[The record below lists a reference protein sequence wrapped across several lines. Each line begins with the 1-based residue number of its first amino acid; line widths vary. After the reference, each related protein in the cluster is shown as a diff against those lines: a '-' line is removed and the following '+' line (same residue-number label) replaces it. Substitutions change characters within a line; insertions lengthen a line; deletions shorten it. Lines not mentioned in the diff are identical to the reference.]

1 MKVTSAYANKLL
13 KQLSEDKDYWV
24 NTEQISG
31 TYTASLNETPVI
43 PDYDYAE
50 VAKKIAEIDR
60 KICSIKH
67 AINKANVNSC
77 VQVGDKELSVDAILV
92 AMAQLNRRKDILD
105 RMRKQMPQ
113 TRIDSPLYG
122 GTKAVPEYRYIN
134 YDLDLVK
141 KDYERINKEIM
152 DMQMAL
158 DKHNQTFEFEIDV
171 EQA

>member
-24 NTEQISG
+24 NKENLSS
-31 TYTASLNETPVI
+31 TYTASVTETPVI
-43 PDYDYAE
+43 PEYDYAE
-50 VAKKIAEIDR
+50 VAAKITKIDNQ
-60 KICSIKH
+60 ICAIKH
-67 AINKANVNSC
+67 AINKANVNSSIP
-77 VQVGDKELSVDAILV
+77 VGDKELSADTILV

-113 TRIDSPLYG
+113 TRMDSPLYG
-122 GTKAVPEYRYIN
+122 SSKAAPEYRYIN

-141 KDYERINKEIM
+141 KDYEAINKEIM
-152 DMQMAL
+152 DLQMAL

-171 EQA
+171 ELP